1 MNEQET
7 KEQNEVEDMH
17 KEKSKTRSESVD
29 PQNPIL
35 GTNFNFLC
43 AVD

>member
-1 MNEQET
+1 MKT
-7 KEQNEVEDMH
+7 CIK
-17 KEKSKTRSESVD
+17 KKSKTRSESVD

-43 AVD
+43 AVDQKL